1 MNDLVHIGSSDIFIK
16 EYRGQRVVTFKDID
30 LVHGR
35 PEGTAG
41 RNFRE
46 NKEKLIDGDDFFK
59 VCPDEIRRNNI
70 MDVSLKAHQDIVFLT
85 ESGYLMLVKSF
96 TDDLAW
102 KVQRQLVNGYF
113 RTNQMMTIEDM
124 MIAQL
129 QEQKRIKQSVDVID
143 ERVDNLENTMN
154 IDYAQKKK
162 LRNLA
167 HEVGVHFLGGK
178 EARAYRYKDE
188 NNKMISRC
196 LFSRLWKDFTD
207 YFNIDTYENL
217 QRVKFEEGLQYIN
230 HWQPPTNMQL
240 EIGKINRM
248 EDLQI

>member
-30 LVHGR
+30 TVHER
-35 PEGTAG
+35 PDGTA
-41 RNFRE
+41 
-46 NKEKLIDGDDFFK
+46 NKRFLDNKKRFILGEDYFI
-59 VCPDEIRRNNI
+59 VSNSEIRKSHLFPLS
-70 MDVSLKAHQDIVFLT
+70 DSDYTDKTLVT
-85 ESGYLMLVKSF
+85 EQGYLMLVKSL

-102 KVQRQLVNGYF
+102 EAQRQLVNGYF
-113 RTNQMMTIEDM
+113 RTKQMMTMEDM

-167 HEVGVHFLGGK
+167 HEVGVRFLGGK
-178 EARAYRYKDE
+178 EARAYRYRDE

-196 LFSRLWKDFTD
+196 LFSKLWNDFQD
-207 YFNIDTYENL
+207 YFHIDTYENL
-217 QRVKFEEGLQYIN
+217 PRVKFEEGLQYIN
-230 HWQPPTNMQL
+230 RWQPPTNMQL
-240 EIGKINRM
+240 EIGRINRM
-248 EDLQI
+248 E